1 MMFQG
6 AIKDFRSQGGL
17 VKTEEEKKAM
27 AEKHRF
33 KRHREDFKQRFE
45 QQDENEEGDIRT
57 FQFHSLR
64 KNDRFDDRRFGEGR
78 KGRGFDSDRRD
89 RRPDEGRRGRGFDD
103 DRRTRRPAKTGWKDG
118 GNKKFTKNNRYDQGD

>member
-1 MMFQG
+1 
-6 AIKDFRSQGGL
+6 
-17 VKTEEEKKAM
+17 M

-64 KNDRFDDRRFGEGR
+64 KNDRFDDRRDRRPGEGRRGREFDGDRRDDRRFGEGR

-103 DRRTRRPAKTGWKDG
+103 NRRTRRPAKTGWKDG